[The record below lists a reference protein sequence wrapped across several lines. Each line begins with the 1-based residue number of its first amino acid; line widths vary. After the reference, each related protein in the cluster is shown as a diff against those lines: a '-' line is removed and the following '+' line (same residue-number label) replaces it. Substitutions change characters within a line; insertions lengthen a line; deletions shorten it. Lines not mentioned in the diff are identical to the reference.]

1 MIGVSR
7 YRAKVRSEVHGHE
20 TYKMIDVP
28 SDVPEFYVVDIQGDE
43 AEIEVPE
50 SAQIEMLRN
59 ELENL
64 KRRVVEIERAV
75 MHRATA

>member
-1 MIGVSR
+1 MAR
-7 YRAKVRSEVHGHE
+7 MKVPVQRMNRDYEVL
-20 TYKMIDVP
+20 IVP
-28 SDVPEFYVVDIQGDE
+28 QVDESIPEFYVVDIHDDE

-59 ELENL
+59 GLENL

-75 MHRATA
+75 MQRATA

>member
-1 MIGVSR
+1 MAR
-7 YRAKVRSEVHGHE
+7 MKVPVQRIPRDGEVLV
-20 TYKMIDVP
+20 VP
-28 SDVPEFYVVDIQGDE
+28 QVDPSIPEFYVVDIHDDE

-64 KRRVVEIERAV
+64 KRRVSELEKAV
-75 MHRATA
+75 MPRATA

>member
-1 MIGVSR
+1 MAR
-7 YRAKVRSEVHGHE
+7 MKVPVQRIPRDGEVL
-20 TYKMIDVP
+20 IVP
-28 SDVPEFYVVDIQGDE
+28 QVDESITEFYVLNVEGE

-75 MHRATA
+75 MQRATA